1 MNTIPYGRQDI
12 NQDDIDAVVALLC
25 SDFLTRGPVVFVPD
39 TGVTDL

>member
-1 MNTIPYGRQDI
+1 MSTILYGRQDI
-12 NQDDIDAVVALLC
+12 NQADIDTVIAVFR

>member
-12 NQDDIDAVVALLC
+12 NEADIDAVIAVLC
-25 SDFLTRGPVVFVPD
+25 SDFLTRGPVVFVTD